1 MNQNVRIDME
11 PRNQKIQQNNGQTSQ
26 LYEIFGGEYDLI
38 ELFQIITVVLFTVVL
53 FTILIVRKLEDFHA
67 KN

>member
-53 FTILIVRKLEDFHA
+53 LILFKIIMLKA
-67 KN
+67 